1 MISKSDQELAEA
13 IRNDD
18 ENAFECIF
26 ERHWQPLYAFVYK
39 MITDKD
45 QTKDILQ
52 NTFLEVW
59 KRRESLFADESLLPL
74 LIKIAKNEVISLFR
88 KDKVR
93 LAGDEILVRNLQ
105 REDLPDDKLMAAE
118 LQDAIDSELIKMPLN
133 MRKCFHL
140 SRYENMSIKDIAAE
154 LLLSEQTVKN
164 NISEALKRL
173 RHALTNNQSGYLA
186 LLIPVLINL
195 T

>member
-1 MISKSDQELAEA
+1 MRCKSDKELVEA
-13 IRNDD
+13 LRSGD

-26 ERHWQPLYAFVYK
+26 ERHWQPLYAFVNK
-39 MITDKD
+39 MIADQD
-45 QTKDILQ
+45 QTKDVLQ

-59 KRRESLFADESLLPL
+59 KRKETLYAEDSILPF
-74 LIKIAKNEVISLFR
+74 LIKVAKNEVITLFR

-93 LAGDEILVRNLQ
+93 LTGDEILISNLQ
-105 REDLPDDKLMAAE
+105 REGLTDDKLLATE
-118 LQDAIDSELIKMPLN
+118 LQGAIESELIKMPVN

-140 SRYENMSIKDIAAE
+140 SRYEQKSIKDIATE

-173 RHALTNNQSGYLA
+173 RNGLTSNWGYLA
-186 LLIPVLINL
+186 LLIPVTINL

>member
-1 MISKSDQELAEA
+1 MGFKSDKELVEA
-13 IRNDD
+13 LRYGD
-18 ENAFECIF
+18 EDAFECLF
-26 ERHWQPLYAFVYK
+26 ERHWHSLYGFVYK
-39 MITDKD
+39 MISDKD
-45 QTKDILQ
+45 QTKDVLQ

-59 KRRESLFADESLLPL
+59 KRKETLFAEDSILPFLL
-74 LIKIAKNEVISLFR
+74 KVAKNEVITLFR

-93 LAGDEILVRNLQ
+93 LAGDEILISNLQ
-105 REDLPDDKLMAAE
+105 RENLTDDKLLATE
-118 LQDAIDSELIKMPLN
+118 LQDAIDSELIKMPVN

-140 SRYENMSIKDIAAE
+140 SKYEQMSIKDIATE

-173 RHALTNNQSGYLA
+173 RNALTSNWGYLA
-186 LLIPVLINL
+186 LLIPVTINL

>member
-1 MISKSDQELAEA
+1 MSTISDKVLVEA
-13 IRNDD
+13 LRDGD
-18 ENAFECIF
+18 EEAFECLF
-26 ERHWQPLYAFVYK
+26 ERHWQPLYAFVNK
-39 MITDKD
+39 MISDKD
-45 QTKDILQ
+45 QTKDVLQ

-59 KRRESLFADESLLPL
+59 KRKDTL
-74 LIKIAKNEVISLFR
+74 LIVDSILPFLIKVAKNEVITLFR

-93 LAGDEILVRNLQ
+93 LAGDEILISNLQ
-105 REDLPDDKLMAAE
+105 RENLTDDKLLATE
-118 LQDAIDSELIKMPLN
+118 LQDAIDLELIKMPVN

-140 SRYENMSIKDIAAE
+140 SKYEQKSIKDIATE

-173 RHALTNNQSGYLA
+173 RNALTSNWGYLA
-186 LLIPVLINL
+186 LLLPGTINL

>member
-1 MISKSDQELAEA
+1 MRCKSDKELVEA
-13 IRNDD
+13 LRSGD

-26 ERHWQPLYAFVYK
+26 ERHWQPLYAFVNK
-39 MITDKD
+39 MITDQD
-45 QTKDILQ
+45 QTKDVLQ

-59 KRRESLFADESLLPL
+59 KRKETLYADDSILPF
-74 LIKIAKNEVISLFR
+74 LIKVAKNEVITLFR

-93 LAGDEILVRNLQ
+93 LTGDEILISNLQ
-105 REDLPDDKLMAAE
+105 REGLTDDKLLATE
-118 LQDAIDSELIKMPLN
+118 LQGAIESELIKMPVN

-140 SRYENMSIKDIAAE
+140 SRYEQKSIKDIAAE

-173 RHALTNNQSGYLA
+173 RNGLTSNWGYLA
-186 LLIPVLINL
+186 LLIPVTINL

>member
-1 MISKSDQELAEA
+1 MGSKSDKELIEA
-13 IRNDD
+13 LRYGD
-18 ENAFECIF
+18 EDAFECIF
-26 ERHWQPLYAFVYK
+26 ERHWQSLYAFVYK
-39 MITDKD
+39 MISDKD
-45 QTKDILQ
+45 QTKDVLQ

-59 KRRESLFADESLLPL
+59 KRKETLYAEDSILPF
-74 LIKIAKNEVISLFR
+74 LIKVAKNEVITLFR

-93 LAGDEILVRNLQ
+93 LAGDEILISNLQ
-105 REDLPDDKLMAAE
+105 RENLTDDKLLATE
-118 LQDAIDSELIKMPLN
+118 LQDAIDSELIKMPVN

-140 SRYENMSIKDIAAE
+140 SKYEQKSIKDIATE

-173 RHALTNNQSGYLA
+173 RNALTSNWGYVA
-186 LLIPVLINL
+186 LLIPVTVNL

>member
-1 MISKSDQELAEA
+1 MRCKSDKELVEA
-13 IRNDD
+13 LRSGD

-26 ERHWQPLYAFVYK
+26 ERHWQPLYAFVNK
-39 MITDKD
+39 MIADQD
-45 QTKDILQ
+45 QTKDVLQ

-59 KRRESLFADESLLPL
+59 KRKETLYADDSILPF
-74 LIKIAKNEVISLFR
+74 LIKVAKNEVITLFR

-93 LAGDEILVRNLQ
+93 LTGDEILISNLQ
-105 REDLPDDKLMAAE
+105 REGLTDDKLLATE
-118 LQDAIDSELIKMPLN
+118 LQGAIESELIKMPVN

-140 SRYENMSIKDIAAE
+140 SRYEQKSIKDIAAE

-173 RHALTNNQSGYLA
+173 RNGLTSNWGYLA
-186 LLIPVLINL
+186 LLIPVTINL

>member
-1 MISKSDQELAEA
+1 MRCKSDKELVEA
-13 IRNDD
+13 LTSGD

-26 ERHWQPLYAFVYK
+26 ERHWQPLYAFVNK
-39 MITDKD
+39 MITDQD
-45 QTKDILQ
+45 QTKDVLQ

-59 KRRESLFADESLLPL
+59 KRKETLYADDSILPF
-74 LIKIAKNEVISLFR
+74 LIKVAKNEVITLFR

-93 LAGDEILVRNLQ
+93 LTGDEILISNLQ
-105 REDLPDDKLMAAE
+105 REGLTDDKLLATE
-118 LQDAIDSELIKMPLN
+118 LQGAIESELIKMPVN

-140 SRYENMSIKDIAAE
+140 SRYEQKSIKDIAAE

-173 RHALTNNQSGYLA
+173 RNGLTSNWGYLA
-186 LLIPVLINL
+186 LLIPVTINL

>member
-1 MISKSDQELAEA
+1 MSTKSDRELVEA
-13 IRNDD
+13 LRYGD
-18 ENAFECIF
+18 EEAFECLF
-26 ERHWQPLYAFVYK
+26 ERHWQTLYAFVNK
-39 MITDKD
+39 MIADKD
-45 QTKDILQ
+45 QTKDVLQ

-59 KRRESLFADESLLPL
+59 KRKDTLLVVDSILPF
-74 LIKIAKNEVISLFR
+74 LIKVAKNEVITLFR

-93 LAGDEILVRNLQ
+93 LAGDEILISNLQ
-105 REDLPDDKLMAAE
+105 RENLTDDKLLATE
-118 LQDAIDSELIKMPLN
+118 LQNAIDLELIKMPVN

-140 SRYENMSIKDIAAE
+140 SKYEQKSIKDIASE

-173 RHALTNNQSGYLA
+173 RNALTSNWGYLA
-186 LLIPVLINL
+186 LVLPVTINL

>member
-1 MISKSDQELAEA
+1 MRCKSDKELVEA
-13 IRNDD
+13 LRSGD

-26 ERHWQPLYAFVYK
+26 ERHWQPLYAFVNK
-39 MITDKD
+39 MIADQD
-45 QTKDILQ
+45 QTKDVLQ

-59 KRRESLFADESLLPL
+59 KRKKTLYADDSILPF
-74 LIKIAKNEVISLFR
+74 LIKVAKNEVITLFR

-93 LAGDEILVRNLQ
+93 LTGDEILISNLQ
-105 REDLPDDKLMAAE
+105 REGLTDDKLLATE
-118 LQDAIDSELIKMPLN
+118 LQGAIESELIKMPVN

-140 SRYENMSIKDIAAE
+140 SRYEQKSIKDIAAE

-173 RHALTNNQSGYLA
+173 RNGLTSNWGYLA
-186 LLIPVLINL
+186 LLIPVTINL

>member
-1 MISKSDQELAEA
+1 MRCKSDKELVEA
-13 IRNDD
+13 LRSGD

-26 ERHWQPLYAFVYK
+26 ERHWQPLYAFVNK
-39 MITDKD
+39 MIADQD
-45 QTKDILQ
+45 QTKDVLQ

-59 KRRESLFADESLLPL
+59 KRKETLYTDDSILPF
-74 LIKIAKNEVISLFR
+74 LIKVAKNEVITLFR

-93 LAGDEILVRNLQ
+93 LTGDEILISNLQ
-105 REDLPDDKLMAAE
+105 REGLTDDKLLATE
-118 LQDAIDSELIKMPLN
+118 LQGAIESELIKMPVN

-140 SRYENMSIKDIAAE
+140 SRYEQKSIKDIAAE

-173 RHALTNNQSGYLA
+173 RNGLTSNWGYLA
-186 LLIPVLINL
+186 LLIPVTINL

>member
-1 MISKSDQELAEA
+1 VEA
-13 IRNDD
+13 MRLGD

-26 ERHWQPLYAFVYK
+26 ERHWKPLYAFVYK
-39 MITDKD
+39 MITDSD

-59 KRRESLFADESLLPL
+59 KRRETLFAADSLFPFLLT
-74 LIKIAKNEVISLFR
+74 ISKNEVISSFR

-93 LAGDEILVRNLQ
+93 LVGDEILAANLQ
-105 REDLPDDKLMAAE
+105 RAALPDDKLMAAE
-118 LQDAIDSELIKMPLN
+118 LQDAIDLELVKMPLN
-133 MRKCFHL
+133 MRQCFHL
-140 SRYENMSIKDIAAE
+140 SRYDNLSIREIAIE

-173 RHALTNNQSGYLA
+173 RQALTTNHSGYLA
-186 LLIPVLINL
+186 MLILVISNL

>member
-1 MISKSDQELAEA
+1 MRCKSDKELVEA
-13 IRNDD
+13 LRSGD

-26 ERHWQPLYAFVYK
+26 ERHWQPLYAFVNK
-39 MITDKD
+39 MIADQD
-45 QTKDILQ
+45 QTKDVLQ

-59 KRRESLFADESLLPL
+59 KRKKTLYADDSILPF
-74 LIKIAKNEVISLFR
+74 LIKVAKNEVITLFR

-93 LAGDEILVRNLQ
+93 LTGDEILISNLQ
-105 REDLPDDKLMAAE
+105 REGLTDDKLLATE
-118 LQDAIDSELIKMPLN
+118 LQGAIESELIKMPVN

-140 SRYENMSIKDIAAE
+140 SRYEQKSIKDIAAE

-164 NISEALKRL
+164 NISEALRRL
-173 RHALTNNQSGYLA
+173 RNGLTSNWGYLA
-186 LLIPVLINL
+186 LLILVTINL

>member
-1 MISKSDQELAEA
+1 MRCKSDKELIEA
-13 IRNDD
+13 LRSGD

-26 ERHWQPLYAFVYK
+26 ELHWQPLYAFVNK
-39 MITDKD
+39 MIADQD
-45 QTKDILQ
+45 QTKDVLQ

-59 KRRESLFADESLLPL
+59 KRKETLYADDSILPF
-74 LIKIAKNEVISLFR
+74 LIKVAKNEVITLFR

-93 LAGDEILVRNLQ
+93 LTGDEILISNLQ
-105 REDLPDDKLMAAE
+105 REGLTDDKLLATE
-118 LQDAIDSELIKMPLN
+118 LQGAIESELIKMPVN

-140 SRYENMSIKDIAAE
+140 SRYEQKSIKDIAAE

-173 RHALTNNQSGYLA
+173 RNGLTSNWGYLA
-186 LLIPVLINL
+186 LLIPVTINL